1 MLNASREQNESK
13 SDGYLEGKM
22 LIAMPS
28 MGDDRFART
37 LIYVCVHNAEGAMG
51 IVVNR
56 QAPDVTLP
64 DLLEQLSIVAPHEK
78 ELIDFSSCPVL
89 SGGPV
94 EGGRGFVLHTPDYFS
109 EDSTL
114 PVDADVGLTA
124 TVDILRAIATGCGP
138 KRALLA
144 LGYAGWAPGQLEGE
158 IQANGWLHCDP
169 DPELLFGDNLEAK
182 YTAALNKLGV
192 SISLLSGEAG
202 HA

>member
-1 MLNASREQNESK
+1 MHFALTEQNDSASE
-13 SDGYLEGKM
+13 GYLEGKM

-51 IVVNR
+51 IVVNK

-78 ELIDFSSCPVL
+78 EIIDFSSCPVL

-109 EDSTL
+109 EESTL
-114 PVDADVGLTA
+114 PVDSEVGLTA

-144 LGYAGWAPGQLEGE
+144 LGYAGWAPGQLEVE

-169 DPELLFGDNLEAK
+169 DPELLFGNNLEAK
-182 YTAALNKLGV
+182 YTAALDKLGV

>member
-1 MLNASREQNESK
+1 MLYASGDHRPYSIDN
-13 SDGYLEGKM
+13 GFLEGKM
-22 LIAMPS
+22 LIAMPG

-37 LIYVCVHNAEGAMG
+37 LIYLCVHNPEGAMG
-51 IVVNR
+51 IVVNKP
-56 QAPDVTLP
+56 APHVTLP

-78 ELIDFSSCPVL
+78 DHVDIACPVL
-89 SGGPV
+89 TGGPV
-94 EGGRGFVLHTPDYFS
+94 EGGRGFVLHTQDYYS

-114 PVDADVGLTA
+114 PVDTDIGLTA
-124 TVDILRAIATGCGP
+124 TVDILRAMATGCGP

-169 DPELLFGDNLEAK
+169 DPELLFGNDHGAK
-182 YTAALNKLGV
+182 YHAALSKLGV
-192 SISLLSGEAG
+192 SISLLSGVAG